1 LLTGLLYFME
11 EVVTMTNEERQRA
24 DTIKNKA
31 CWLEAHRQTGIV
43 TATCQATNIG
53 RSTIYE
59 WMHDDPDFAKAKLE
73 AENEAI
79 ELLEAE
85 ARRRAFEGTE
95 KPVYQGGRKVG
106 KVREYSDTLMIF
118 ILKAKKPEYR
128 DRHDINLD
136 VKGTI
141 ALNDLIDD
149 SGSDDSS
156 GDDGGGMT
164 D

>member
-1 LLTGLLYFME
+1 ME

-31 CWLEAHRQTGIV
+31 CWLEVHRQTGIV

-95 KPVYQGGRKVG
+95 KPIYQGGKLAG

-118 ILKAKKPEYR
+118 ILKAKRPEYR
-128 DRHDINLD
+128 DKITNEITTPGGKAPTIN
-136 VKGTI
+136 VTFV
-141 ALNDLIDD
+141 APND
-149 SGSDDSS
+149 
-156 GDDGGGMT
+156 DDGGGLT

>member
-1 LLTGLLYFME
+1 MPNLGA
-11 EVVTMTNEERQRA
+11 ERNPNI
-24 DTIKNKA
+24 IKNKA
-31 CWLEAHRQTGIV
+31 RWLEAHRRSGII
-43 TATCQATNIG
+43 TATCQATGIG
-53 RSTIYE
+53 RTTVYD
-59 WMHDDPDFAKAKLE
+59 WTVNDPEFAKAKLE

-95 KPVYQGGRKVG
+95 KPIYQGGKLAG

-141 ALNDLIDD
+141 ALTDLIDD
-149 SGSDDSS
+149 SGPDDS
-156 GDDGGGMT
+156 DDGGGLT